1 MGQQGRLIAVTHPI
15 CINMIRI
22 PQDESRSGSSQVVV
36 YWIRYGSMGIS
47 EPVSKF
53 NPAENVM

>member
-15 CINMIRI
+15 CINMIRV

-36 YWIRYGSMGIS
+36 TVLDMVVWEYQSQS
-47 EPVSKF
+47 LS
-53 NPAENVM
+53 